1 MGGSIKKCKQESGLA
16 WSSECPYFISF
27 LSITAAGT
35 LNPSLAVRGQNPE
48 SQQPVSF
55 PPSWFF
61 YLWDLDAGREVKDS
75 KQRKRQR
82 GFPKFSLFL
91 EQLSMN
97 ISVIAAWILVDSSR
111 PT

>member
-55 PPSWFF
+55 PLPGSFIPGIWMLGEKSRIQSRGKGRGGSKVSSNSVPSWNN
-61 YLWDLDAGREVKDS
+61 S
-75 KQRKRQR
+75 
-82 GFPKFSLFL
+82 P
-91 EQLSMN
+91 
-97 ISVIAAWILVDSSR
+97 
-111 PT
+111 

>member
-16 WSSECPYFISF
+16 WSSKCPYFISF

-35 LNPSLAVRGQNPE
+35 LNPSLAVSGQNRE
-48 SQQPVSF
+48 SKQPVSF

-61 YLWDLDAGREVKDS
+61 YPWDLDAGREAKDS

-82 GFPKFSLFL
+82 GFGMYPQIQSLPGTALL
-91 EQLSMN
+91 EYKHHHS
-97 ISVIAAWILVDSSR
+97 VDSSGF
-111 PT
+111 

>member
-55 PPSWFF
+55 SPSWFF
-61 YLWDLDAGREVKDS
+61 YPWDLDAGREVKDS

-82 GFPKFSLFL
+82 GFGTHPQIQSLPGTTLL
-91 EQLSMN
+91 EYKRHRS
-97 ISVIAAWILVDSSR
+97 VDSSGF
-111 PT
+111 